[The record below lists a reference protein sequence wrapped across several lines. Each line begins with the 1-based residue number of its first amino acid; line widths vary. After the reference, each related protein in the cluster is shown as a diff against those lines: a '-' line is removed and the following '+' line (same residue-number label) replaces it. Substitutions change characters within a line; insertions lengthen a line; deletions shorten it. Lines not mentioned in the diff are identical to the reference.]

1 MRQGRINRRVAGARL
16 AGLALWPLALA
27 AATAETVEVQIKD
40 YKYTPAQL
48 TIKIGTTVK
57 WINREKRTTHSILF
71 TGPGGF
77 ESERMFP
84 DESWQRT
91 FDTPGSYPYS
101 CGPHPEMKG
110 LVDVAP

>member
-1 MRQGRINRRVAGARL
+1 MLL
-16 AGLALWPLALA
+16 AGSTLWPLVSA
-27 AATAETVEVQIKD
+27 AGAAETVEVQIKD

-48 TIKIGTTVK
+48 TVKVGTTVK
-57 WINREKRTTHSILF
+57 WTNREKRTTHSILF

-91 FDTPGSYPYS
+91 FDKPGSYPYS

-110 LVDVAP
+110 LVDVKP